1 MARFRQWFLVCGFL
15 AILFGLLLL
24 HVLLPDA
31 AVSYTE
37 RRKLAQAPALSGESL
52 LDGTFF
58 EDAEEYLLDQFPLRD
73 SFRALKAFF
82 ANLSDPQRAVVQV
95 QRLYVDYLHGQRIL
109 I

>member
-52 LDGTFF
+52 LDVF
-58 EDAEEYLLDQFPLRD
+58 
-73 SFRALKAFF
+73 
-82 ANLSDPQRAVVQV
+82 
-95 QRLYVDYLHGQRIL
+95 
-109 I
+109 